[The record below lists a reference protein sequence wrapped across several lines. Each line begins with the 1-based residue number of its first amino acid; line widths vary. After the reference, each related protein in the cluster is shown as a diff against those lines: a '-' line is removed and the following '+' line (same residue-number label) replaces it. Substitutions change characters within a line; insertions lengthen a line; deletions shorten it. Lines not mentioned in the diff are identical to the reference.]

1 MKENSQHSADS
12 SHPVKKSTRK
22 HAKISVKDKNQDSKS
37 NQMSNPAPFARMTEI
52 NALANEPRPI
62 GISIDADS
70 DEDIERLN
78 TPLSEVEMDFPL
90 DFYGVESGGIRTYAP
105 ASLKDED
112 AAFGGNHR
120 LACQVHRRLLE
131 GDECFC
137 GQRRKFERQKFEKN
151 IYFFG
156 KRQ

>member
-1 MKENSQHSADS
+1 MYVTFYVKMKHNE
-12 SHPVKKSTRK
+12 KYF
-22 HAKISVKDKNQDSKS
+22 IMSVKTKNQDLKS
-37 NQMSNPAPFARMTEI
+37 NQMSTPAPFARMTEI

-70 DEDIERLN
+70 DEDMERLN

-90 DFYGVESGGIRTYAP
+90 DFYGVESGGIRTFAP

-137 GQRRKFERQKFEKN
+137 GQRRKLESRKFERNINFFEK
-151 IYFFG
+151 
-156 KRQ
+156 RQQNL

>member
-37 NQMSNPAPFARMTEI
+37 NQMSNPAPFVRMTEI

-137 GQRRKFERQKFEKN
+137 GQRRKFEK
-151 IYFFG
+151 
-156 KRQ
+156 

>member
-1 MKENSQHSADS
+1 
-12 SHPVKKSTRK
+12 
-22 HAKISVKDKNQDSKS
+22 
-37 NQMSNPAPFARMTEI
+37 MSNPAPYARITEI
-52 NALANEPRPI
+52 NAMANEPRPI

-70 DEDIERLN
+70 DEDMERLN

-105 ASLKDED
+105 SSIKDED
-112 AAFGGNHR
+112 KIFGGNHR

-137 GQRRKFERQKFEKN
+137 GQRRKCKKCE
-151 IYFFG
+151 IP
-156 KRQ
+156 